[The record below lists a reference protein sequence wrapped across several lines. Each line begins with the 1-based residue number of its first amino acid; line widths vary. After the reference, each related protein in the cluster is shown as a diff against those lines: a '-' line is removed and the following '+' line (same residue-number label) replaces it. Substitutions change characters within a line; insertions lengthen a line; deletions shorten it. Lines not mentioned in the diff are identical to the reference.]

1 MITLARHMS
10 RNAADAEKRKRCD
23 RGIFL
28 FPSNFRLKRYRH
40 TPQIR
45 EKTLMRRQSPPA
57 IIVTVMTIFIGVGLF
72 TEASAQSKTALVG
85 GRLIDG
91 FGHAPIRNSVILI
104 DGDTIEKVGT
114 VDTLQVPSGYAVIST
129 EGHDLLPGLWESHA
143 HLMLTGHAD
152 YPHWQATYLDRLAD
166 EIMPAT
172 ASHLLLAGVTSARDL
187 GAPLAPSKSVKERID
202 RGEIPGPRLFMS
214 GPFLQASVEDWQ
226 KAYRWAVATPE
237 EARARVA
244 QLDDAGM
251 AIVKLIDQ
259 DKLAR
264 PVAEAIVD
272 EAHKRG
278 MKVVAHAHRPDE
290 IRVGL
295 EIGVDN
301 FEHTGLTTAPEYP
314 PDVMAALKER
324 TATGRVAGGPLYWTP
339 TVEGLWN
346 FERTVANPEKLDGDC
361 WKRGLKPD
369 TIADIR
375 QSIAN
380 PGQLGYTRLTPL
392 RKPTL
397 KRKIAQ
403 LREAGV
409 VILVGTD
416 SGIPMKFHCQSTWN
430 EMDVLVRIMG
440 LPVMDVIRAAVYWP
454 AVMMGVEDELGTVSA
469 GKKADIIAVKGDVLE
484 YVNLLQNVDF
494 VMKGGIVYKKNG
506 RPVEKALAAK
516 ATSP

>member
-1 MITLARHMS
+1 MRFIQSAIVALVFLAT
-10 RNAADAEKRKRCD
+10 
-23 RGIFL
+23 GVL
-28 FPSNFRLKRYRH
+28 P
-40 TPQIR
+40 
-45 EKTLMRRQSPPA
+45 
-57 IIVTVMTIFIGVGLF
+57 MTG
-72 TEASAQSKTALVG
+72 AQAQSGTALVG

-91 FGHAPIRNSVILI
+91 FGHAPIHDSVILI
-104 DGDTIEKVGT
+104 NGDTITEVGT
-114 VDTLQVPSGYAVIST
+114 VDTLPVPTGYTVIST
-129 EGHDLLPGLWESHA
+129 EGMDILPGLWESHA
-143 HLMLTGHAD
+143 HLMLSGHAN

-187 GAPLAPSKSVKERID
+187 GAPLAASKSVKERID
-202 RGEIPGPRLFMS
+202 NGAIPGPRLFMS
-214 GPFLQASVEDWQ
+214 GPFLQHEVADWQ
-226 KAYRWAVATPE
+226 KAYRWPVQSVGDARRKVAE
-237 EARARVA
+237 
-244 QLDDAGM
+244 LDAAGM
-251 AIVKLIDQ
+251 VIVKLIDQ
-259 DKLAR
+259 DKLPRA
-264 PVAEAIVD
+264 VAKAIVD

-278 MKVVAHAHRPDE
+278 MKVVGHSHRPNE

-295 EIGVDN
+295 EIGIDN

-314 PDVMAALKER
+314 ADIMDALKER
-324 TATGRVAGGPLYWTP
+324 TATGRIAGGPLFWTP

-346 FERTVANPEKLDGDC
+346 FDRTVANPEKLDTDC
-361 WKRGLKPD
+361 WERGLKPD

-375 QSIAN
+375 ASIAN

-409 VILVGTD
+409 VFLVGTD

-430 EMDVLVRIMG
+430 EMDVLVRVMG

-469 GKKADIIAVKGDVLE
+469 GKKADIIAVNGDVLE
-484 YVNLLQNVDF
+484 YISLLQNVDF
-494 VMKGGIVYKKNG
+494 VMKGGVVYKHDGAPIEDN
-506 RPVEKALAAK
+506 L
-516 ATSP
+516 